1 MVLLQKAHDG
11 VEVAHVFADHESE
24 VTGMDLLVM
33 DDVVADLI
41 AGPLSVRGVRQ
52 DVLDTS
58 KHSDR
63 HSADVLERD
72 QVGLSLSTDD
82 VCVVVSEDLEA
93 ILFHI
98 LSVVQDSLD
107 AGAVGLVAH
116 IDGKSVIVIE
126 LWVLVDE
133 KFGNELAER
142 WDVGAE
148 ELSDSLSEPVR
159 AEELMDAKQGASICK
174 LGVEIRCKLED
185 TSLSV
190 GDLRHGAEGDEQG
203 HFVAEVSRGVLR
215 QRTEHL
221 SGTLGV
227 ADISNL
233 LSTGLVLDSINH
245 GR

>member
-11 VEVAHVFADHESE
+11 VEVAHVFADHEGE

-33 DDVVADLI
+33 DDVVADLV

-63 HSADVLERD
+63 HSADVLEGD
-72 QVGLSLSTDD
+72 QVGLSLATDD
-82 VCVVVSEDLEA
+82 VCVVVSIDLEA

-107 AGAVGLVAH
+107 AGTVGLVAH
-116 IDGKSVIVIE
+116 VDGKPVIVIE

-133 KFGNELAER
+133 KFGDELAER

-148 ELSDSLSEPVR
+148 QLSNSLGEPVR
-159 AEELMDAKQGASICK
+159 AEELVDAKQGASICK
-174 LGVEIRCKLED
+174 LGVENRCKLED
-185 TSLSV
+185 TGLSV

-203 HFVAEVSRGVLR
+203 HLVAEVSSGVLR

-227 ADISNL
+227 ANIGNL

>member
-11 VEVAHVFADHESE
+11 VEVAHVFADHEGE

-33 DDVVADLI
+33 DDVVADLV
-41 AGPLSVRGVRQ
+41 AGPLSVRGVSQ

-72 QVGLSLSTDD
+72 QVGLSLATDD
-82 VCVVVSEDLEA
+82 VCVVVSIDLEA

-98 LSVVQDSLD
+98 LSVVQNGLD
-107 AGAVGLVAH
+107 TGAVWLVAH
-116 IDGKSVIVIE
+116 VDGKPVIVIE

-133 KFGNELAER
+133 KFGDELAER

-148 ELSDSLSEPVR
+148 ELSDSLGEPVR
-159 AEELMDAKQGASICK
+159 AEELVDAKQGASICK
-174 LGVEIRCKLED
+174 LGIENRCKLED
-185 TSLSV
+185 TGLGV
-190 GDLRHGAEGDEQG
+190 GDLRDGAEGDEQG
-203 HFVAEVSRGVLR
+203 HFVAEVSSRILR

-227 ADISNL
+227 ADIGDL